1 MIKKGDIVRLDNER
15 HERFCAEYL
24 IDLNATKAAERAGY
38 SARSAGNQGNR
49 LMKKAEIQERITEMA
64 QEARSEAV
72 ADATEVMEY
81 LTAVMRGEAEG
92 GSRVRAAELLAKR
105 YGLLKDKTSLCA
117 AERVII
123 IDDI

>member
-1 MIKKGDIVRLDNER
+1 VRLDNER

-24 IDLNATKAAERAGY
+24 IDLNATQAAMRAGY
-38 SARSAGNQGNR
+38 SARSAGSQGNR
-49 LMKKAEIQERITEMA
+49 LMKKAEIQQRVTEMA

-81 LTAVMRGEAEG
+81 LTKVMRGEAEG

-105 YGLLKDKTSLCA
+105 YGLLKGQVDLRALGK
-117 AERVII
+117 VMI